1 MAVVY
6 VELIHTEI
14 DRKRTKDQMRG
25 SFATLNL
32 NYMAIVFLWSTD
44 KNMMQAHTLQIW
56 HGYQTNALK
65 KG

>member
-14 DRKRTKDQMRG
+14 DRKRTNDQIRG

-32 NYMAIVFLWSTD
+32 NYMAIVFCVKYL
-44 KNMMQAHTLQIW
+44 
-56 HGYQTNALK
+56 
-65 KG
+65 